1 MADQPG
7 TTRNSSATAGATS
20 GGEAFDL
27 DSLEIDIDK
36 LVRDGVLTRD
46 EARALEHA
54 QQSETGGAMRMEAL
68 PETRGLAVGLAG
80 GDAEA
85 AEKDAVKEAAV
96 KHKRHWVR
104 VTRVCN
110 QRCTFCLDSMN
121 QDGSMIDVESLK
133 AFIALGRRLG
143 RERLI
148 LSGGEAS
155 VHPQFLELIR
165 FGKQVGYEW
174 IQTVTNG
181 MMFSYRNFARKAA
194 EAGLDEATVSLHGH
208 TAYLQD
214 KLTGTPG
221 AFVTGVK
228 GMRNLQDTGRVVVN
242 VDVVINKQNYE
253 HLPEIIEY
261 YYNLGI
267 REFDLLHII
276 PFGRGF
282 DEHRHSLFFDLND
295 AVPYF
300 RRAFAWA
307 NKPGVYLW
315 TNRLPVA
322 YLEDFE
328 RLIQDP
334 HKLFYEFDG
343 GRHNFEGFLKRG
355 VTPDCYGERCDYC
368 FLDGPCRSTMF
379 PYREALIERRFS
391 HLRLD
396 VRHTFPGAE
405 AERAFRDQ
413 RPQRLWL
420 RAPDAASA
428 LAALDSFAPTTPE
441 GKPAPVAVELDAGA
455 DVRPLRAET
464 RVDRIVV
471 SSIASADKAL
481 VGSDRVPEPTTVEVR
496 LDQALAAWLLARPA
510 TLQAFRGRLVASLRN
525 HEFLSESQASD
536 PTPATLRKLAD
547 AGVRLANVPRCVTGK
562 ESEPHTH
569 ELLDASMLDRGGDID
584 LDRYVHH
591 YIGHEYYARSLRCY
605 RCAEQDHCR
614 GMHVNYLR
622 NHGFKVLR
630 PLDGE
635 GKELP
640 DAGSF
645 EDIAKVLEQAAAG
658 RSRRERQGIIGKHRP
673 DASVRVALGATRLG
687 GGRGESADGAE
698 AGAADVASDAST
710 GAAATTQP

>member
-1 MADQPG
+1 MQSEGKTSAEP
-7 TTRNSSATAGATS
+7 TTTSAVN
-20 GGEAFDL
+20 DM
-27 DSLEIDIDK
+27 DIDIDR
-36 LVRDGVLTRD
+36 LIRDGILTRD

-54 QQSETGGAMRMEAL
+54 QQSDTGGAMRLEAL
-68 PETRGLAVGLAG
+68 SETTGAS
-80 GDAEA
+80 AEG
-85 AEKDAVKEAAV
+85 ENKDAVKEAAV

-104 VTRVCN
+104 ITRVCN

-121 QDGSMIDVESLK
+121 QDGTMIDTDSLK
-133 AFIALGRRLG
+133 AYIALGRRLG

-155 VHPQFLELIR
+155 VHPQFLELVR
-165 FGKQVGYEW
+165 FGKEVGYEW

-181 MMFSYRNFARKAA
+181 MMFSYKNFARKAA

-228 GMRNLQDTGRVVVN
+228 GMKNLQETGRVVVN
-242 VDVVINKQNYE
+242 IDVVINKQNYK

-300 RRAFAWA
+300 RRAFQWA
-307 NKPGVYLW
+307 DKPGVYLW
-315 TNRLPVA
+315 TNRLPVQ

-355 VTPDCYGERCDYC
+355 VKPDCYGERCDYC

-379 PYREALIERRFS
+379 PYREALEGRSFP

-396 VRHTFPGAE
+396 SRHAWPGPE
-405 AERAFRDQ
+405 AERVFREQ
-413 RPQRLWL
+413 RARRLWL
-420 RAPDAASA
+420 RAPDAEAARATLDGLATTLAPASTA
-428 LAALDSFAPTTPE
+428 TPAAPDA
-441 GKPAPVAVELDAGA
+441 GGVAVAVELDAGG
-455 DVRPLRAET
+455 DIRAIGLDS
-464 RVDRIVV
+464 RVDRVVV
-471 SSIASADKAL
+471 STIEDAAAAL
-481 VGSDRVPEPTTVEVR
+481 VGRERLPDGLTVEVR
-496 LDQALAAWLLARPA
+496 LTQALAAWLLARPA
-510 TLQAFRGRLVASLRN
+510 TLAHWKGRLVARLDN
-525 HEFLSESQASD
+525 HQFLSESQATD
-536 PTPATLRKLAD
+536 PTPETLRRLGA
-547 AGVRLANVPRCVTGK
+547 AGVILKNVPRCIAGAET
-562 ESEPHTH
+562 EPHDH
-569 ELLDASMLDRGGDID
+569 ELLDASLLDRGGDLD

-591 YIGHEYYARSLRCY
+591 YIEHEYYARSMRCY
-605 RCAEQDHCR
+605 RCSQSETCA

-622 NHGFKVLR
+622 SHGFRSLR
-630 PLDGE
+630 PLDAE
-635 GKELP
+635 GRELQ

-645 EDIAKVLEQAAAG
+645 EDIAKVLEEATAARA
-658 RSRRERQGIIGKHRP
+658 RRDRDRIIGKHRP
-673 DASVRVALGATRLG
+673 DPSVRVALGATSLG
-687 GGRGESADGAE
+687 QRGSVTA
-698 AGAADVASDAST
+698 AST
-710 GAAATTQP
+710 AASEAPTP